1 MIPQPNPGR
10 VRRVD
15 VVRSGAKKY
24 AKIPRMRG
32 SIKGVAEYALALLIV
47 RVFGAIPR
55 AAAHPVARSVG
66 WLGFHLCRRQRRAG
80 LRNLQLAFPNLTDD
94 RRERILRGSFQ
105 NLARL
110 LVEFT
115 HFPDLHKGNISEL
128 VIHDGLENYLEALRR
143 GHGVIF
149 MTAHF
154 GAWELSSFAHAL
166 YGYPLK
172 FLVRPIDNPRV
183 EELISRYRTSSGNTP
198 IQRRSAARDV
208 LKALRR
214 NEAVGILF
222 DQNTTSSEG
231 VFAEFFGIPA
241 ATTPSIALFALR
253 TGAAVVPGF
262 LVWDRTL
269 GKHRLRLDPPVELI
283 QTGDLDQDVI
293 QNTKLFNKILESYIR
308 RYPDQ
313 WLWIHRRWKTRPQG
327 EPSVY

>member
-1 MIPQPNPGR
+1 
-10 VRRVD
+10 
-15 VVRSGAKKY
+15 
-24 AKIPRMRG
+24 MRG
-32 SIKGVAEYALALLIV
+32 GIKGLAEYTLALLVI
-47 RVFGAIPR
+47 RMFRAMPR
-55 AAAHPVARSVG
+55 SVAGWTARSLA
-66 WLGFHLCRRQRRAG
+66 WLAFHLAARQRRAG
-80 LRNLQLAFPNLTDD
+80 MRNLQMAFPSITDE
-94 RRERILRGSFQ
+94 ERKRVLKGTFD

-115 HFPDLHKGNISEL
+115 HFPELNETNISRF

-143 GHGVIF
+143 GRGVIF

-154 GAWELSSFAHAL
+154 GAWELSSFAHAV

-183 EELISRYRTSSGNTP
+183 EELISSYRTASGNQP
-198 IQRRSAARDV
+198 IQRRSATRDV

-222 DQNTTSSEG
+222 DQNTTRSEG

-262 LVWDRTL
+262 LIWDAEL
-269 GKHRLRLDPPVELI
+269 QKHRLRLDPPVELI
-283 QTGDLDQDVI
+283 STGDLERDVLE
-293 QNTKLFNKILESYIR
+293 NTRRFNGILESYIR

-313 WLWIHRRWKTRPQG
+313 WLWIHRRWKTRPEG
-327 EPSVY
+327 EASLY